1 MIEGFAFGKQQ
12 EKRSKIHLK
21 KGDQVVLINEFD
33 RRRNEPFDII
43 KEEHIDFIQK
53 LDVIRHERIAL
64 DTNKVAVKII
74 DALNK
79 NTQKAID
86 ELKG

>member
-1 MIEGFAFGKQQ
+1 MKVLLSENNK
-12 EKRSKIHLK
+12 KRDQKFILK
-21 KGDQVVLINEFD
+21 RGDQVVLINEFD